1 MDSFSLSDKA
11 GDDLADITKK
21 FNSDRGDEPTP
32 FGNCGV
38 MVERQVWTTKC
49 KADYDGDYTTLG
61 DILVTHGKVPD
72 SFILEADALLRD
84 KG

>member
-49 KADYDGDYTTLG
+49 MADYVGDYTTLG